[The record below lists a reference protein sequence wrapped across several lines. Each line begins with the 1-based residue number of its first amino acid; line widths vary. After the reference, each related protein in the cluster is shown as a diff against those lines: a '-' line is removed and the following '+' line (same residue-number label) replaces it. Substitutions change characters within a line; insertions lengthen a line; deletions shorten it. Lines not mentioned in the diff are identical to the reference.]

1 MRFSLL
7 TSLAT
12 GAAVLISLLPAGIAN
27 AQEIPTTRLPQAR
40 EENRGVPPRAAPS
53 DYQAHG
59 EAGSLTIA
67 AEFKGH
73 AIPTMDGLL
82 NSEDYIVVEVGLY
95 GPPNARTTLAIT
107 DFQLRVNGK
116 KNPLPSQSDIL
127 VFKSVKDP
135 EWEPAEK
142 VEKSSKTSI
151 GGSGKGGGGADPGAP
166 PPIVHVPIELQRT
179 WSQRVQK
186 ASLAE
191 GDRPLPQAG
200 LIFFKY
206 GGKTKGISSLE
217 LIYSGAAGKATIALS
232 PE

>member
-1 MRFSLL
+1 MRFSLVSSAAAAL
-7 TSLAT
+7 LFLVCASSLQ
-12 GAAVLISLLPAGIAN
+12 

-40 EENRGVPPRAAPS
+40 DENRGVPPRAAPS

-59 EAGSLTIA
+59 EAGALTIA

-73 AIPTMDGLL
+73 AIPSTDGLL
-82 NSEDYIVVEVGLY
+82 NSDDYIVVEVGLF
-95 GPPNARTTLAIT
+95 GAPNARATLAIT

-142 VEKSSKTSI
+142 VEKASKTSI
-151 GGSGKGGGGADPGAP
+151 GGSGRGGQAEPGAP
-166 PPIVHVPIELQRT
+166 PPVVHVPIELQRA

-186 ASLAE
+186 AALAE

-217 LIYSGAAGKATIALS
+217 LIYSGAAGKATLALA